1 MHLTEAID
9 IHADRLKAAA
19 LTAGPSARLHNCPK
33 WTMNDLVTHLVT
45 GLSSTVAAITDRPA
59 DPLPPADWA
68 DALGRWDGQRLAV
81 REALRLPGETPVRSP
96 FPGGG
101 LLTVGRW
108 ARRLAHETAIHR
120 LDAESAL
127 PEPPATRYAD
137 VFALDGIDEFLTF
150 FVPRRAAQQ
159 DGVVRIETGDRAWMV
174 VLRSGEVPT
183 LGDGPADLTITGS
196 PDDVYRALWGRPNAA
211 RMVGQVALTE
221 PLAAP

>member
-19 LTAGPSARLHNCPK
+19 LTAGPSARLRNCPK
-33 WTMNDLVTHLVT
+33 WTMHDLVTHLATV
-45 GLSSTVAAITDRPA
+45 LSSTVAAITDRPA
-59 DPLPPADWA
+59 DPPPPTDWA

-81 REALRLPGETPVRSP
+81 REALRLPADTPVRSP

-127 PEPPATRYAD
+127 AEPPATRYAD
-137 VFALDGIDEFLTF
+137 VFAVDGIDEFLTF
-150 FVPRRAAQQ
+150 FVPRRAARQ
-159 DGVVRIETGDRAWMV
+159 DGVVRIEAGDRAWTV
-174 VLRSGEVPT
+174 VLRSGEVPA
-183 LGDGPADLTITGS
+183 LGDGPADLTISGS
-196 PDDVYRALWGRPNAA
+196 PDDVYRALWGRPNTA
-211 RMVGQVALTE
+211 RMVGRVALTE